1 MSDAISIFLVDD
13 DRDDQEIF
21 KSALDE
27 IDVQVE
33 LSLYNS
39 SSTLLEALSSK
50 QNKPDVL
57 FLDLYMPKMDGE
69 ECLIEIRKNP
79 EFDDIPVVIYS
90 TEYDLDRIE
99 KLFNLGANR
108 YLRKPDSLNSIKT
121 SLETTLNFVELNTL
135 GGASLI
141 NIIA

>member
-13 DRDDQEIF
+13 ESDDQEIF

-39 SSTLLEALSSK
+39 SSTLLEALGNK
-50 QNKPDVL
+50 QKNPDVL

-69 ECLIEIRKNP
+69 DCLIKIRENP
-79 EFDDIPVVIYS
+79 EFDDIPIVIYS

-108 YLRKPDSLNSIKT
+108 YLRKPDSFDSIKT
-121 SLETTLNFVELNTL
+121 SLEKTLQSVQRNTL
-135 GGASLI
+135 GGAALI

>member
-13 DRDDQEIF
+13 DSDDQEIF

-39 SSTLLEALSSK
+39 SSTLLEALGNK
-50 QNKPDVL
+50 QKNPDVL

-69 ECLIEIRKNP
+69 DCLIKIRENP
-79 EFDDIPVVIYS
+79 EFDNIPIVIYS

-108 YLRKPDSLNSIKT
+108 YLRKPDSFDSIKT
-121 SLETTLNFVELNTL
+121 SLEKTLQSVKRNTL
-135 GGASLI
+135 GGAALI